1 MARTRI
7 RLEEMQQSLQII
19 DQVLEQ
25 LPGGEVRIP
34 LVQLPPGHSALGW
47 AESARGESVH
57 WLLIGADGTVQ
68 RYRVR
73 PASFANWQVFSLAIP
88 GHNILT
94 DFPVIEQ
101 SFGLSF
107 AGADC

>member
-1 MARTRI
+1 VSCPPLAPS
-7 RLEEMQQSLQII
+7 QS
-19 DQVLEQ
+19 
-25 LPGGEVRIP
+25 
-34 LVQLPPGHSALGW
+34 AAGW
-47 AESARGESVH
+47 AESPRGECHH
-57 WLLIGADGTVQ
+57 WLLMGENGRLQ
-68 RYRVR
+68 RYRIR

-107 AGADC
+107 AGANG

>member
-1 MARTRI
+1 
-7 RLEEMQQSLQII
+7 MQALSII
-19 DQVLEQ
+19 DQVIDH
-25 LPGGEVRIP
+25 LPPGPVCVPMG
-34 LVQLPPGHSALGW
+34 QLPPGGSALGW
-47 AESARGESVH
+47 AESARGECIH
-57 WLLIGADGTVQ
+57 WLLVGEDGTLE

-73 PASFANWQVFSLAIP
+73 PASFANWQAFSHAIT